1 MGAISLATALFL
13 DITGAPF
20 AIFLGFAVIGIVFEW
35 AERRA
40 LGPVWL
46 LLTLLA
52 IPTPAPAVGDASLV
66 EIPMAMLIGIAVV
79 EVVAPAVMSTTPSV
93 DRTRVLIVGLLGA
106 GLLAAVGFP
115 MATQTGLYALT
126 VEQRAAMRWVAESL
140 PVNARFA
147 VVNGHSGSRREQAFG
162 ISR

>member
-1 MGAISLATALFL
+1 
-13 DITGAPF
+13 
-20 AIFLGFAVIGIVFEW
+20 
-35 AERRA
+35 
-40 LGPVWL
+40 WL

-147 VVNGHSGSRREQAFG
+147 VVTGRVWPQDAVSEWFPALSGRVSLGTPQGFEWTTAWQSRVNAAVRLQSCATQAQ
-162 ISR
+162 SC